1 MDSKRTIS
9 QQQKYSSFN
18 KVLNKVLNKLLK
30 QLFKKIK
37 KTLDNLAI
45 VGTFILWVYGYYS
58 STLYPHVNYSKYI
71 NYRVRTRGG
80 EYERIFD

>member
-18 KVLNKVLNKLLK
+18 KVLNKLLK

-37 KTLDNLAI
+37 KTSDNLAI
-45 VGTFILWVYGYYS
+45 VGTFILWVYGELYS
-58 STLYPHVNYSKYI
+58 THVNNKSI
-71 NYRVRTRGG
+71 
-80 EYERIFD
+80 

>member
-9 QQQKYSSFN
+9 QQRKYSSF
-18 KVLNKVLNKLLK
+18 NKVLNKLLK

-45 VGTFILWVYGYYS
+45 VVTFFLRFA
-58 STLYPHVNYSKYI
+58 VNYTVYYIPMLITRKYI
-71 NYRVRTRGG
+71 NFVCAR
-80 EYERIFD
+80 EEER